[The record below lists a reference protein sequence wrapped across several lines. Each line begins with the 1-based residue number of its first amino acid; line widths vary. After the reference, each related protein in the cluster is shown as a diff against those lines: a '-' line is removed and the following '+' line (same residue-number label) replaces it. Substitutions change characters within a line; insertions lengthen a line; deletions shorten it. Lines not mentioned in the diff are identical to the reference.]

1 MWGKK
6 TVAVII
12 PSREENRTIFDVI
25 QDFDSTGYVDEILV
39 VSDNP
44 NPIIEEQIKNTRA
57 KFIKQKISGFGAA
70 VKTGFSSTNADLLI
84 LTEANRTYKG
94 KDILK
99 LLSYSDDFD
108 VVFGTRT
115 HLPLIQKGSGMNLTR
130 RIVDGFLGRLVS
142 VLFLS
147 STLSD
152 IGCPVRLTNKKG
164 WKKVSE
170 ECKSND
176 ELFLAQWLIAAAK
189 NKVRFIEIPVNFN
202 ASSASKLKR
211 HYFYYTIKL
220 IKISFCIFKAWFL
233 HVSRLRPLIA
243 HIQHY

>member
-12 PSREENRTIFDVI
+12 PVSKEKNSLVEVI

-39 VSDNP
+39 VADNS
-44 NPIIEEQIKNTRA
+44 NLGIEEQIKKTRA
-57 KFIKQKISGFGAA
+57 KLIKQKVSGFGAS
-70 VKTGFSSTNADLLI
+70 VKTGFSCTDADLLI
-84 LTEANRTYKG
+84 VTEPFRTYKG
-94 KDILK
+94 KDVLK

-108 VVFGTRT
+108 AVFGTRT
-115 HLPLIQKGSGMNLTR
+115 HIPLIQKGSGMDFTR
-130 RIVDGFLGRLVS
+130 RLVDGILGRLVS
-142 VLFLS
+142 VFFLS

-176 ELFLAQWLIAAAK
+176 ELFLTEWLVAAAK
-189 NKVRFIEIPVNFN
+189 NKVRFIEIPVNFS
-202 ASSASKLKR
+202 ASSASKLRKP
-211 HYFYYTIKL
+211 YFYYTIRGTR
-220 IKISFCIFKAWFL
+220 ISFCIFKAWFL
-233 HVSRLRPLIA
+233 HMIRL
-243 HIQHY
+243 